1 MLLYLKTGIEGIAI
15 FQRVLKLESVLM
27 NHDLIIARY
36 GEIGIKSPKIRS
48 RFERKLVK
56 NIKATFECE
65 VERNQGRIYIF
76 PKDFEE
82 GIEKLNRVFGV
93 VSYSPATSTRADY
106 ESIDETLGQYT
117 RELISE
123 GLIDENTKFAIKCRR
138 VGTHEFT
145 SQEMAAHCGG
155 VVRNVVLAPVDL
167 TNPDLTIF
175 VEIRDDDAY
184 IFHEKIRGPG
194 GLPLGTQ
201 GKVVVL
207 LSSGIDSPVAAYL
220 MMKRGCEVI
229 ALHCNNDPF
238 SGPKVTENF
247 NLLVDQLNIYAK
259 GTPIKKRVIDY
270 GEYLTVAKQK
280 APEKMTCVL
289 CKSGMYRIAEKL
301 AVKLG
306 ADAIVDGSSVGQ
318 VASQTLS
325 NILATRYGVDMPILS
340 PLIGLDKEEITKIA
354 KDIGTFDISKIDDGG
369 CSAVPRYPE
378 THADLERVKKA
389 CEDMNQ
395 NEEVERAFEKIR
407 KLD

>member
-1 MLLYLKTGIEGIAI
+1 
-15 FQRVLKLESVLM
+15 M

-36 GEIGIKSPKIRS
+36 GEIGLKSPKIRS

-56 NIKATFECE
+56 NIKATFECD
-65 VERNQGRIYIF
+65 VNRNQGRIYIF
-76 PKDFEE
+76 PRDFDE

-93 VSYSPATSTRADY
+93 VSYSPATSTNTDYAD
-106 ESIDETLGQYT
+106 IDETLTRYT
-117 RELISE
+117 IDLVDE
-123 GLIDENTKFAIKCRR
+123 GILDENTKFAIKCRR
-138 VGTHEFT
+138 VGTHDFT

-155 VVRNVVLAPVDL
+155 VVRNVVMAPVDL

-175 VEIRDDDAY
+175 VEIRENDAY
-184 IFHEKIRGPG
+184 IYHEKIRGPG

-201 GKVVVL
+201 GKVIVL
-207 LSSGIDSPVAAYL
+207 LSSGIDSPVAAYM
-220 MMKRGCEVI
+220 MMKRGCEVV

-247 NLLVDQLNIYAK
+247 NLLVDRLNIYAR
-259 GTPIKKRVIDY
+259 GVPIEKRIIDY
-270 GEYLTVAKQK
+270 GEYLSVAKEK

-289 CKSGMYRIAEKL
+289 CKSGMYKIAEKL

-325 NILATRYGVDMPILS
+325 NILATRYGVEVPILS
-340 PLIGLDKEEITKIA
+340 PLIGLDKEEITAIA
-354 KDIGTFDISKIDDGG
+354 KEIGTFEISKIDDGG
-369 CSAVPRYPE
+369 CNAVPRYPE

-389 CEDMNQ
+389 CEDMDQ
-395 NEEVERAFEKIR
+395 DVEVQKAFENIR

>member
-1 MLLYLKTGIEGIAI
+1 
-15 FQRVLKLESVLM
+15 M
-27 NHDLIIARY
+27 NHNLIIARY
-36 GEIGIKSPKIRS
+36 GEIGLKSPKIRS
-48 RFERKLVK
+48 RFEKKLVK
-56 NIKATFECE
+56 NIKATFDCK
-65 VERNQGRIYIF
+65 VDRNQGRIYIF
-76 PKDFEE
+76 PNDFDE
-82 GIEKLNRVFGV
+82 GIEKLNRVFGI
-93 VSYSPATSTRADY
+93 VSYSPAISTHSTY
-106 ESIDETLGQYT
+106 EEIDETLSRYT
-117 RELISE
+117 QDLICE

-138 VGTHEFT
+138 VGTHDFT

-220 MMKRGCEVI
+220 MMKRGCEVV

-289 CKSGMYRIAEKL
+289 CKSGMYKIAEKL

-325 NILATRYGVDMPILS
+325 NILATRYGVEMPILS
-340 PLIGLDKEEITKIA
+340 PLIGLDKEEITAIA
-354 KDIGTFDISKIDDGG
+354 KDIGTFEISKIDDGG

-378 THADLERVKKA
+378 TRADLERVKQA

-395 NEEVERAFEKIR
+395 DAEVEKAFENIR
-407 KLD
+407 KIE

>member
-1 MLLYLKTGIEGIAI
+1 
-15 FQRVLKLESVLM
+15 M

-36 GEIGIKSPKIRS
+36 GEIGLKSPKIRS

-56 NIKATFECE
+56 NIKATFECD
-65 VERNQGRIYIF
+65 VNRNQGRIYIF
-76 PKDFEE
+76 PRDFDE

-93 VSYSPATSTRADY
+93 VSYSPATSTNTDYAD
-106 ESIDETLGQYT
+106 IDETLT
-117 RELISE
+117 RYASDLVDE
-123 GLIDENTKFAIKCRR
+123 GILDENTKFAIKCRR
-138 VGTHEFT
+138 VGTHDFT

-155 VVRNVVLAPVDL
+155 VVRNVVMAPVDL

-175 VEIRDDDAY
+175 VEIRENDAY
-184 IFHEKIRGPG
+184 IYHEKIRGPG

-201 GKVVVL
+201 GKVIVL
-207 LSSGIDSPVAAYL
+207 LSRGIDSPVAAYM
-220 MMKRGCEVI
+220 MMKRGCEVV

-247 NLLVDQLNIYAK
+247 NLLVDQLNIYAR
-259 GTPIKKRVIDY
+259 GVPIKKRIIDY
-270 GEYLTVAKQK
+270 GEYLSVAKEK

-325 NILATRYGVDMPILS
+325 NILATRYGVEVPILS
-340 PLIGLDKEEITKIA
+340 PLIGLDKEEITAIA
-354 KDIGTFDISKIDDGG
+354 KEIGTFEISKIDDGG

-389 CEDMNQ
+389 CEDMDQ
-395 NEEVERAFEKIR
+395 DVEVQKAFENIR

>member
-1 MLLYLKTGIEGIAI
+1 
-15 FQRVLKLESVLM
+15 M

-36 GEIGIKSPKIRS
+36 GEIGLKSPKVRS

-65 VERNQGRIYIF
+65 VDRNQGRIYIH
-76 PKDFEE
+76 PKDFDD

-93 VSYSPATSTRADY
+93 VSYSPATSTNADY
-106 ESIDETLGQYT
+106 ANIDETLTEYT
-117 RELISE
+117 RDLVDE
-123 GLIDENTKFAIKCRR
+123 GILDENTKFAIKCRR
-138 VGTHEFT
+138 VGTHDFT

-175 VEIRDDDAY
+175 VEIRDNDAY
-184 IFHEKIRGPG
+184 IYHEKIKGPG

-220 MMKRGCEVI
+220 MMKRGCEVV

-238 SGPKVTENF
+238 SGPKVTELF
-247 NLLVDQLNIYAK
+247 NQLVDQLNIYAK
-259 GTPIKKRVIDY
+259 GVPIKKRVIDY
-270 GEYLTVAKQK
+270 GEYLQAAKDN

-301 AVKLG
+301 AQKLG

-325 NILATRYGVDMPILS
+325 NILATRYGVEMPILS

-354 KDIGTFDISKIDDGG
+354 KEIGTFEISKIDDGG
-369 CSAVPRYPE
+369 CSAVPKYPE
-378 THADLERVKKA
+378 TSADLERVKQA

-395 NEEVERAFEKIR
+395 DEEVQMAFDNIR
-407 KLD
+407 KI

>member
-1 MLLYLKTGIEGIAI
+1 
-15 FQRVLKLESVLM
+15 M
-27 NHDLIIARY
+27 NYDLIIARY

-56 NIKATFECE
+56 NIKATFECD

-76 PKDFEE
+76 PSDFNE

-93 VSYSPATSTRADY
+93 VSYSPAISTHCTY
-106 ESIDETLGQYT
+106 EEIDETLGSYVKD
-117 RELISE
+117 LISE
-123 GLIDENTKFAIKCRR
+123 GILDENTKFAIKCRR
-138 VGTHEFT
+138 VGTHDFT

-155 VVRNVVLAPVDL
+155 VVRDIILAPVDL

-175 VEIRDDDAY
+175 VEIRDDKAF
-184 IFHEKIRGPG
+184 IFHEKVKGPG

-220 MMKRGCEVI
+220 MMKRGCEVV

-270 GEYLTVAKQK
+270 GEYLTVAKEK

-301 AVKLG
+301 ANKIG

-340 PLIGLDKEEITKIA
+340 PLIGLDKEEITAIA
-354 KDIGTFDISKIDDGG
+354 KDIGTFEISKIDDGG

-378 THADLERVKKA
+378 TRADLERVKEA
-389 CEDMNQ
+389 CEAMNQ
-395 NEEVERAFEKIR
+395 DVEVQKAFENIR

>member
-1 MLLYLKTGIEGIAI
+1 
-15 FQRVLKLESVLM
+15 M

-36 GEIGIKSPKIRS
+36 GEIGLKSPKIRS

-56 NIKATFECE
+56 NIKATFECD
-65 VERNQGRIYIF
+65 VNRNQGRIYIF
-76 PKDFEE
+76 PRDFDE

-93 VSYSPATSTRADY
+93 VSYSPATSTNTDYAD
-106 ESIDETLGQYT
+106 IDETLT
-117 RELISE
+117 RYASDLVDE
-123 GLIDENTKFAIKCRR
+123 GILDENTKFAIKCRR
-138 VGTHEFT
+138 VGTHDFT

-155 VVRNVVLAPVDL
+155 VVRNVVMAPVDL

-175 VEIRDDDAY
+175 VEIRENDAY
-184 IFHEKIRGPG
+184 IYHEKIRGPG

-201 GKVVVL
+201 GKVIVL
-207 LSSGIDSPVAAYL
+207 LSSGIDSPVAAYM
-220 MMKRGCEVI
+220 MMKRGCEVV

-247 NLLVDQLNIYAK
+247 NLVVDQLNIYAR
-259 GTPIKKRVIDY
+259 GVPIKKRIIDY
-270 GEYLTVAKQK
+270 GEYLSVAKEK

-325 NILATRYGVDMPILS
+325 NILATRYGVEVPILS
-340 PLIGLDKEEITKIA
+340 PLIGLDKEEITAIA
-354 KDIGTFDISKIDDGG
+354 KEIGTFEISKIDDGG

-389 CEDMNQ
+389 CEDMDQ
-395 NEEVERAFEKIR
+395 DVEVQKAFENIR

>member
-1 MLLYLKTGIEGIAI
+1 
-15 FQRVLKLESVLM
+15 M
-27 NHDLIIARY
+27 NYDLIIARY
-36 GEIGIKSPKIRS
+36 GEIGLKSPKIRS

-56 NIKATFECE
+56 NIKATFDCD
-65 VERNQGRIYIF
+65 VDRNQGRIYIH
-76 PKDFEE
+76 PKDFED
-82 GIEKLNRVFGV
+82 GVEKLNRVFGV
-93 VSYSPATSTRADY
+93 VSYSPATSTHTSY
-106 ESIDETLGQYT
+106 EDIDKTLTEYVE
-117 RELISE
+117 ELIRE
-123 GLIDENTKFAIKCRR
+123 NLIDENTKFAIKCRR
-138 VGTHEFT
+138 VGKHDFT

-155 VVRNVVLAPVDL
+155 VVR
-167 TNPDLTIF
+167 
-175 VEIRDDDAY
+175 
-184 IFHEKIRGPG
+184 FHEKIKGPG

-220 MMKRGCEVI
+220 MMKRGCEVV

-259 GTPIKKRVIDY
+259 GTPIKRRVIDY
-270 GEYLTVAKQK
+270 GEYLTVAKEK

-289 CKSGMYRIAEKL
+289 CKSGRYRIAEKL
-301 AVKLG
+301 ALKLG

-340 PLIGLDKEEITKIA
+340 PLIGLDKEEITEIA
-354 KDIGTFDISKIDDGG
+354 KNIGTFEISKIDDGG

-378 THADLERVKKA
+378 TRADLERVKKA

-395 NEEVERAFEKIR
+395 DVEIEKAFDNIR
-407 KLD
+407 RLD

>member
-1 MLLYLKTGIEGIAI
+1 MDTEE
-15 FQRVLKLESVLM
+15 FNM

-36 GEIGIKSPKIRS
+36 GEIGLKSPKVRS
-48 RFERKLVK
+48 RFEKKLVR
-56 NIKATFECE
+56 NIKATFECR
-65 VERNQGRIYIF
+65 VDRNQGRIYIF
-76 PKDFEE
+76 PDDFEE

-93 VSYSPATSTRADY
+93 VSYSPATSTHSNYD
-106 ESIDETLGQYT
+106 EIDETLGQYT
-117 RELISE
+117 LDLIDS
-123 GLIDENTKFAIKCRR
+123 GLLDENTKFAIKCRR
-138 VGTHEFT
+138 VGKHDFT

-155 VVRNVVLAPVDL
+155 VVRDKILAPVDL
-167 TNPDLTIF
+167 TNPDLTIY

-220 MMKRGCEVI
+220 MMKRGCEVV

-247 NLLVDQLNIYAK
+247 NLLVDRLNVYAS
-259 GTPIKKRVIDY
+259 GVPIKRRVIDY
-270 GEYLTVAKQK
+270 GEYLTAAKQK

-301 AVKLG
+301 AVRLG

-325 NILATRYGVDMPILS
+325 NILATRYGVEMPILS

-354 KDIGTFDISKIDDGG
+354 KEIGTFEISKIDDGG

-378 THADLERVKKA
+378 TRADLERVKKA

-395 NEEVERAFEKIR
+395 DLEVQKAFDNIR
-407 KLD
+407 RL

>member
-1 MLLYLKTGIEGIAI
+1 
-15 FQRVLKLESVLM
+15 M
-27 NHDLIIARY
+27 NHDVIIARY
-36 GEIGIKSPKIRS
+36 GEIGLKSPKIRA

-76 PKDFEE
+76 PQDFDE

-93 VSYSPATSTRADY
+93 VSYSPATSTDSTY
-106 ESIDETLGQYT
+106 DGIDETLTAYT
-117 RELISE
+117 EELISE
-123 GLIDENTKFAIKCRR
+123 GILDGDTKFAIKCRR
-138 VGTHEFT
+138 VGNHDYT

-155 VVRNVVLAPVDL
+155 VVRSVVLAPVDL

-175 VEIRDDDAY
+175 VEIRENKAFIY
-184 IFHEKIRGPG
+184 HEKIRGPG

-201 GKVVVL
+201 GRVVVL

-220 MMKRGCEVI
+220 MMKRGCEVV

-238 SGPKVTENF
+238 SGPKVTELF
-247 NLLVDQLNIYAK
+247 NQLVDQLNIYAK
-259 GTPIKKRVIDY
+259 GNPIRKRVIDY
-270 GEYLTVAKQK
+270 GEYLQAAKDN

-289 CKSGMYRIAEKL
+289 CKSGMYHIAEKL
-301 AVKLG
+301 AQKVG

-340 PLIGLDKEEITKIA
+340 PLIGLDKEEITAIA
-354 KDIGTFDISKIDDGG
+354 KEIGTFEISKIDDGG
-369 CSAVPRYPE
+369 CSAVPKYPE
-378 THADLERVKKA
+378 TRADLNRVKEA
-389 CEDMNQ
+389 CEAMNQ
-395 NEEVERAFEKIR
+395 DAEIEKAFEKIR

>member
-1 MLLYLKTGIEGIAI
+1 
-15 FQRVLKLESVLM
+15 M

-36 GEIGIKSPKIRS
+36 GEIGLKSPKIRS

-56 NIKATFECE
+56 NIKATFECD
-65 VERNQGRIYIF
+65 VNRNQGRIYIF
-76 PKDFEE
+76 PRDFDE

-93 VSYSPATSTRADY
+93 VSYSPATSTNTDYAD
-106 ESIDETLGQYT
+106 IDETLTRYT
-117 RELISE
+117 SDLVDE
-123 GLIDENTKFAIKCRR
+123 GILDENTKFAIKCRR
-138 VGTHEFT
+138 VGTHDFT

-155 VVRNVVLAPVDL
+155 VVRNVVMAPVDL

-175 VEIRDDDAY
+175 VEIRENDTY
-184 IFHEKIRGPG
+184 IYHEKIRGPG

-201 GKVVVL
+201 GKVIVL
-207 LSSGIDSPVAAYL
+207 LSSGIDSPVAAYM
-220 MMKRGCEVI
+220 MMKRGCEVV

-247 NLLVDQLNIYAK
+247 NLLVDRLNIYAM
-259 GTPIKKRVIDY
+259 GVPIEKRIIDY
-270 GEYLTVAKQK
+270 GEYLSVAKEK

-289 CKSGMYRIAEKL
+289 CKSGMYKIAEKL

-325 NILATRYGVDMPILS
+325 NILATRYGVEVPILS
-340 PLIGLDKEEITKIA
+340 PLIGLDKEEITAIA
-354 KDIGTFDISKIDDGG
+354 KEIGTFEISKIDDGG

-389 CEDMNQ
+389 CEDMDQ
-395 NEEVERAFEKIR
+395 DVEVQKAFENIR

>member
-1 MLLYLKTGIEGIAI
+1 
-15 FQRVLKLESVLM
+15 M
-27 NHDLIIARY
+27 NYDLIIARY
-36 GEIGIKSPKIRS
+36 GEIGLKSPKIRS

-56 NIKATFECE
+56 NIKATFECD
-65 VERNQGRIYIF
+65 VDRNQGRIYIH
-76 PKDFEE
+76 PKDFDD

-93 VSYSPATSTRADY
+93 VSYSPATSTRSTY
-106 ESIDETLGQYT
+106 EEIDKTLGSYVE
-117 RELISE
+117 ELMAE
-123 GLIDENTKFAIKCRR
+123 GILDENTKFAIKCRR
-138 VGTHEFT
+138 VGKHDFT

-155 VVRNVVLAPVDL
+155 VVRNVILAPVDL

-184 IFHEKIRGPG
+184 IYHEKIKGPG

-238 SGPKVTENF
+238 SGPKVTELF
-247 NLLVDQLNIYAK
+247 NQLVDQLNIYAK
-259 GTPIKKRVIDY
+259 GVPIKKRVVDY
-270 GEYLTVAKQK
+270 GEYLQAAKDN

-289 CKSGMYRIAEKL
+289 CKSGMYKIAEKL
-301 AVKLG
+301 ALKLG

-325 NILATRYGVDMPILS
+325 NILATRYGVEMPILS
-340 PLIGLDKEEITKIA
+340 PLIGLDKEEITQIA
-354 KDIGTFDISKIDDGG
+354 KDIGTFEISKIDDGG
-369 CSAVPRYPE
+369 CSAVPKYPE
-378 THADLERVKKA
+378 TRADLERVKQA
-389 CEDMNQ
+389 CTDMNQ
-395 NEEVERAFEKIR
+395 DDEVLKAFENIR

>member
-1 MLLYLKTGIEGIAI
+1 
-15 FQRVLKLESVLM
+15 M
-27 NHDLIIARY
+27 NHDVIIARY
-36 GEIGIKSPKIRS
+36 GEIGLKSPKIRS

-56 NIKATFECE
+56 NIRATFECE
-65 VERNQGRIYIF
+65 VDRNQGRIYIF
-76 PKDFEE
+76 PQDFDE

-93 VSYSPATSTRADY
+93 VSYSPATSTDSTY
-106 ESIDETLGQYT
+106 EGIDGTLTAYT
-117 RELISE
+117 EELISE
-123 GLIDENTKFAIKCRR
+123 GILDENTKFAIKCRR
-138 VGTHEFT
+138 VGNHEYT

-175 VEIRDDDAY
+175 VEIRENKAFIY
-184 IFHEKIRGPG
+184 HEKIKGPG

-201 GKVVVL
+201 GRVVVL

-220 MMKRGCEVI
+220 MMKRGCEVV

-238 SGPKVTENF
+238 SGPKVTELF
-247 NLLVDQLNIYAK
+247 NQLVDQLNIYAK
-259 GTPIKKRVIDY
+259 GNPIQKRVIDY
-270 GEYLTVAKQK
+270 GEYLQAAKDN

-289 CKSGMYRIAEKL
+289 CKSGMYHIAEKL
-301 AVKLG
+301 AQKLG

-340 PLIGLDKEEITKIA
+340 PLIGLDKEEITAIA
-354 KDIGTFDISKIDDGG
+354 KEIGTFEISKIDDGG

-378 THADLERVKKA
+378 TRADLERVKEA
-389 CEDMNQ
+389 CEAMNQ
-395 NEEVERAFEKIR
+395 EAEIEKAFEKIR
-407 KLD
+407 RLD

>member
-1 MLLYLKTGIEGIAI
+1 
-15 FQRVLKLESVLM
+15 M
-27 NHDLIIARY
+27 NHDVIIARY
-36 GEIGIKSPKIRS
+36 GEIGLKSPKIRS

-56 NIKATFECE
+56 NIMATFECE

-76 PKDFEE
+76 PQDFDE

-93 VSYSPATSTRADY
+93 VSYSPAISTDSTY
-106 ESIDETLGQYT
+106 EGIDETLTAYT
-117 RELISE
+117 EELISE
-123 GLIDENTKFAIKCRR
+123 GILDEDTKFAIKCRR
-138 VGTHEFT
+138 VGNHDYT

-175 VEIRDDDAY
+175 VEIRENRAFIY
-184 IFHEKIRGPG
+184 HEKIRGPG

-207 LSSGIDSPVAAYL
+207 LSSGIDSPVAAFM
-220 MMKRGCEVI
+220 MMKRGCDVV

-238 SGPKVTENF
+238 SGPKVTELF
-247 NLLVDQLNIYAK
+247 NHLVDQLNIYAK
-259 GTPIKKRVIDY
+259 GNPIQKRIIDY
-270 GEYLTVAKQK
+270 GEYLQAAKDN

-289 CKSGMYRIAEKL
+289 CKSGMYHIAEKL
-301 AVKLG
+301 AQKLG

-340 PLIGLDKEEITKIA
+340 PLIGLDKEEITAIA
-354 KDIGTFDISKIDDGG
+354 KEIGTFEISKIDDGG
-369 CSAVPRYPE
+369 CSAVPKYPE
-378 THADLERVKKA
+378 TRADLKRVKEA
-389 CEDMNQ
+389 CEAMNQ
-395 NEEVERAFEKIR
+395 DVEIEKAFEKIR

>member
-1 MLLYLKTGIEGIAI
+1 
-15 FQRVLKLESVLM
+15 M
-27 NHDLIIARY
+27 NQDLIIARY
-36 GEIGIKSPKIRS
+36 DEIELKSPKIRS

-56 NIKATFECE
+56 NIKATFECD
-65 VERNQGRIYIF
+65 VDRNQGRIYIF
-76 PKDFEE
+76 PKDFDE

-93 VSYSPATSTRADY
+93 VSYSPATSTKATY
-106 ESIDETLGQYT
+106 EDIDETLSQYT
-117 RELISE
+117 KDLMTDGI
-123 GLIDENTKFAIKCRR
+123 LDENTKFAIKCRR
-138 VGTHEFT
+138 VGTHDFT

-175 VEIRDDDAY
+175 VEIREDDAY
-184 IFHEKIRGPG
+184 IYHEKIKGPG

-220 MMKRGCEVI
+220 MMKRGCEVV

-247 NLLVDQLNIYAK
+247 NALVDQLNIYAK
-259 GTPIKKRVIDY
+259 GTPIKRRVIDY
-270 GEYLTVAKQK
+270 GEYLTVAKEK

-289 CKSGMYRIAEKL
+289 CKSGMYKIAEKL
-301 AVKLG
+301 ALKLG

-340 PLIGLDKEEITKIA
+340 PLIGLDKEEITAIA
-354 KDIGTFDISKIDDGG
+354 KDIGTFEISKIDDGG

-378 THADLERVKKA
+378 TRADLERVKKA
-389 CEDMNQ
+389 CEDMDH
-395 NEEVERAFEKIR
+395 EIEVKKAFENIR

>member
-1 MLLYLKTGIEGIAI
+1 
-15 FQRVLKLESVLM
+15 M
-27 NHDLIIARY
+27 NYDLIIARY
-36 GEIGIKSPKIRS
+36 GEIGLKSPKIRS

-56 NIKATFECE
+56 NIQATFECD

-93 VSYSPATSTRADY
+93 VSYSPATSTRCTY
-106 ESIDETLGQYT
+106 EEIDETLGGYV
-117 RELISE
+117 EDLISE
-123 GLIDENTKFAIKCRR
+123 GILDENTKFAIKCRR
-138 VGTHEFT
+138 VGTHDFT

-155 VVRNVVLAPVDL
+155 VVRDKILAPVDL

-175 VEIRDDDAY
+175 VEIRDDKAF
-184 IFHEKIRGPG
+184 IFHEKVKGPG

-220 MMKRGCEVI
+220 MMKRGCEVV

-247 NLLVDQLNIYAK
+247 NALVDQLNIYAK

-270 GEYLTVAKQK
+270 GEYLTVAKEK
-280 APEKMTCVL
+280 APERMTCVL

-301 AVKLG
+301 ANKIG

-340 PLIGLDKEEITKIA
+340 PLIGLDKEEITAIA
-354 KDIGTFDISKIDDGG
+354 KDIGTFEISKIDDGG

-378 THADLERVKKA
+378 TRADLERVKEA
-389 CEDMNQ
+389 CEAMNQ
-395 NEEVERAFEKIR
+395 DEEVQKAFENIR

>member
-1 MLLYLKTGIEGIAI
+1 
-15 FQRVLKLESVLM
+15 M

-36 GEIGIKSPKIRS
+36 GEIGLKSPKIRS
-48 RFERKLVK
+48 RFERRLVK
-56 NIKATFECE
+56 NIKATFECD
-65 VERNQGRIYIF
+65 VDRNQGRIYIF
-76 PKDFEE
+76 PKDFDE
-82 GIEKLNRVFGV
+82 GTKKLNRVFGI
-93 VSYSPATSTRADY
+93 VSYSPATSTNANYSD
-106 ESIDETLGQYT
+106 IDETLTKYAND
-117 RELISE
+117 LVDE
-123 GLIDENTKFAIKCRR
+123 GILDENTKFAIKCRR
-138 VGTHEFT
+138 VGTHDFT

-167 TNPDLTIF
+167 THPDLTIF
-175 VEIRDDDAY
+175 VEIRDDNAY
-184 IFHEKIRGPG
+184 IFHEKIKGPG

-220 MMKRGCEVI
+220 MMKRGCEVV

-247 NLLVDQLNIYAK
+247 NLLVDRLNIYAQ
-259 GTPIKKRVIDY
+259 GTPIKRRVIDY

-301 AVKLG
+301 ALKLG

-325 NILATRYGVDMPILS
+325 NILATRYGVDVPILS
-340 PLIGLDKEEITKIA
+340 PLIGLDKEEITAIA
-354 KDIGTFDISKIDDGG
+354 KEIGTFEISKIDDGG
-369 CSAVPRYPE
+369 CSAVPKYPE
-378 THADLERVKKA
+378 TRADLERVKKA
-389 CEDMNQ
+389 CEDMDQ
-395 NEEVERAFEKIR
+395 DTEVQKAFENIR
-407 KLD
+407 RLD

>member
-1 MLLYLKTGIEGIAI
+1 
-15 FQRVLKLESVLM
+15 M

-36 GEIGIKSPKIRS
+36 GEIGLKSPKIRS

-56 NIKATFECE
+56 NIKATFECD
-65 VERNQGRIYIF
+65 VNRNQGRIYIF
-76 PKDFEE
+76 PRDFDE

-93 VSYSPATSTRADY
+93 VSYSPATSTNTDYAD
-106 ESIDETLGQYT
+106 IDETLT
-117 RELISE
+117 RYASDLVDE
-123 GLIDENTKFAIKCRR
+123 GILDENTKFAIKCRR
-138 VGTHEFT
+138 VGTHDFT

-155 VVRNVVLAPVDL
+155 VVRNVVIAPVDL

-175 VEIRDDDAY
+175 VEIRENDAY
-184 IFHEKIRGPG
+184 IYHEKIRGPG

-201 GKVVVL
+201 GKVIVL
-207 LSSGIDSPVAAYL
+207 LSSGIDSPVAAYM
-220 MMKRGCEVI
+220 MMKRGCEVV

-247 NLLVDQLNIYAK
+247 NLLVDRLNIYAR
-259 GTPIKKRVIDY
+259 GVPIKKRIIDY
-270 GEYLTVAKQK
+270 GEYLSVAKEK

-325 NILATRYGVDMPILS
+325 NILATRYGVEVPILS
-340 PLIGLDKEEITKIA
+340 PLIGLDKEEITAIA
-354 KDIGTFDISKIDDGG
+354 KEIGTFEISKIDDGG

-389 CEDMNQ
+389 CEDMDQ
-395 NEEVERAFEKIR
+395 DVEVQKAFENIR

>member
-1 MLLYLKTGIEGIAI
+1 
-15 FQRVLKLESVLM
+15 M

-36 GEIGIKSPKIRS
+36 GEIGLKSPKVRS

-65 VERNQGRIYIF
+65 VDRNQGRIYIH
-76 PKDFEE
+76 PKDFDD

-93 VSYSPATSTRADY
+93 VSYSPATSTNADY
-106 ESIDETLGQYT
+106 ANIDETLTEYT
-117 RELISE
+117 RDLVDE
-123 GLIDENTKFAIKCRR
+123 GILDENTKFAIKCRR
-138 VGTHEFT
+138 VGTHDFT

-175 VEIRDDDAY
+175 VEIRDNDAY
-184 IFHEKIRGPG
+184 IYHEKIRGPG

-220 MMKRGCEVI
+220 MMKRGCEVV

-247 NLLVDQLNIYAK
+247 NLLVDRLNIYAR
-259 GTPIKKRVIDY
+259 GVPIKKRIIDY
-270 GEYLTVAKQK
+270 GEYLSVAKEK

-325 NILATRYGVDMPILS
+325 NILATRYGVEVPILS
-340 PLIGLDKEEITKIA
+340 PLIGLDKEEITAIA
-354 KDIGTFDISKIDDGG
+354 KEIGTFEISKIDDGG

-389 CEDMNQ
+389 CEDMDQ
-395 NEEVERAFEKIR
+395 DVEVQKAFENIR

>member
-1 MLLYLKTGIEGIAI
+1 
-15 FQRVLKLESVLM
+15 M
-27 NHDLIIARY
+27 NYDVIIARY
-36 GEIGIKSPKIRS
+36 GEIGLKSPKIRS

-65 VERNQGRIYIF
+65 VERNQGRIYIH
-76 PKDFEE
+76 PEDFDE

-93 VSYSPATSTRADY
+93 VSYSPAILTSANY
-106 ESIDETLGQYT
+106 EGIDETLSAYT
-117 RELISE
+117 MDLMNEDIL
-123 GLIDENTKFAIKCRR
+123 DEKTKFAIKCRR
-138 VGTHEFT
+138 VGTHDFT

-155 VVRNVVLAPVDL
+155 VVRDVILAPVDL
-167 TNPDLTIF
+167 TNPELTIF
-175 VEIRDDDAY
+175 VEIREDKAY
-184 IFHEKIRGPG
+184 IYHEKIRGPG

-220 MMKRGCEVI
+220 MMKRGCEVV

-238 SGPKVTENF
+238 SGPKVTELF
-247 NLLVDQLNIYAK
+247 NLLVDRLNEYAK
-259 GTPIKKRVIDY
+259 GVPIKKRVIDY
-270 GEYLTVAKQK
+270 GEYLQTAKDN

-301 AVKLG
+301 ALKIG

-325 NILATRYGVDMPILS
+325 NILATRYGVEMPILS

-354 KDIGTFDISKIDDGG
+354 KDIGTFEISKIDDGG
-369 CSAVPRYPE
+369 CSAVPKYPE
-378 THADLERVKKA
+378 TRADLDRVRKA

-395 NEEVERAFEKIR
+395 DVEVEKAFENIR

>member
-1 MLLYLKTGIEGIAI
+1 
-15 FQRVLKLESVLM
+15 M

-36 GEIGIKSPKIRS
+36 GEIGLKSPKVRS
-48 RFERKLVK
+48 RFEKKLVK

-65 VERNQGRIYIF
+65 VDRNQGRIYIH
-76 PKDFEE
+76 PKDFDD

-93 VSYSPATSTRADY
+93 VSYSPATSTKATY
-106 ESIDETLGQYT
+106 EDIDETLTGYT
-117 RELISE
+117 NDLIAE
-123 GLIDENTKFAIKCRR
+123 GILDENTRFAIKCRR
-138 VGTHEFT
+138 VGTHDFT

-155 VVRNVVLAPVDL
+155 VVRNVIMAPVDL

-175 VEIRDDDAY
+175 VEIRDNDAY
-184 IFHEKIRGPG
+184 IYHEKIKGPG

-220 MMKRGCEVI
+220 MMKRGCEVV

-238 SGPKVTENF
+238 SGPKVTELF
-247 NLLVDQLNIYAK
+247 NQLVDRLNIYAK
-259 GTPIKKRVIDY
+259 GVPIKKRVIDY
-270 GEYLTVAKQK
+270 GEYLQAAKDN

-289 CKSGMYRIAEKL
+289 CKSGMYHIAEKL
-301 AVKLG
+301 AQKLG

-325 NILATRYGVDMPILS
+325 NILATRYGVEMPILS
-340 PLIGLDKEEITKIA
+340 PLIGLDKEEITAIA
-354 KDIGTFDISKIDDGG
+354 KEIGTFEISKIDDGG
-369 CSAVPRYPE
+369 CSAVPKYPE
-378 THADLERVKKA
+378 TRADLERVKEAQKA
-389 CEDMNQ
+389 MNQ
-395 NEEVERAFEKIR
+395 EAEIQKAFENIR

>member
-1 MLLYLKTGIEGIAI
+1 
-15 FQRVLKLESVLM
+15 M

-36 GEIGIKSPKIRS
+36 GEIGLKSPKIRS

-56 NIKATFECE
+56 NIKATFECD
-65 VERNQGRIYIF
+65 VNRNQGRIYIF
-76 PKDFEE
+76 PRDFDE

-93 VSYSPATSTRADY
+93 VSYSPATSTNTDYAD
-106 ESIDETLGQYT
+106 IDETLT
-117 RELISE
+117 RYASDLVDE
-123 GLIDENTKFAIKCRR
+123 GILDENTKFAIKCRR
-138 VGTHEFT
+138 VGTHDFT

-155 VVRNVVLAPVDL
+155 VVRNVVMAPVDL

-175 VEIRDDDAY
+175 VEIRENDAY
-184 IFHEKIRGPG
+184 IYHEKIRGPG

-201 GKVVVL
+201 GKVIVL
-207 LSSGIDSPVAAYL
+207 LSSGIDSPVAAYM
-220 MMKRGCEVI
+220 MMKRGCEVV

-247 NLLVDQLNIYAK
+247 NLLVDQLNIYAR
-259 GTPIKKRVIDY
+259 GVPIKKRIIDY
-270 GEYLTVAKQK
+270 GEYLSVAKEK

-289 CKSGMYRIAEKL
+289 CKSGMYKIAEKL

-325 NILATRYGVDMPILS
+325 NILATRYGVEVPILS
-340 PLIGLDKEEITKIA
+340 PLIGLDKEEITAIA
-354 KDIGTFDISKIDDGG
+354 KEIGTFEISKIDDGG

-389 CEDMNQ
+389 CEDMDQ
-395 NEEVERAFEKIR
+395 DVEVQKAFENIR

>member
-1 MLLYLKTGIEGIAI
+1 
-15 FQRVLKLESVLM
+15 M

-36 GEIGIKSPKIRS
+36 GEIGLKSPKIRS
-48 RFERKLVK
+48 RFEKKLVK

-65 VERNQGRIYIF
+65 VDRNQGRLYLF

-82 GIEKLNRVFGV
+82 GIEKLNRAFGA
-93 VSYSPATSTRADY
+93 VSYTPATSTKTTFED
-106 ESIDETLGQYT
+106 IDETLGKYAE
-117 RELISE
+117 ELIAE
-123 GLIDENTKFAIKCRR
+123 NILDENTKFAIKCRR
-138 VGTHEFT
+138 VGKHDFT

-155 VVRNVVLAPVDL
+155 VVRDRILAPVDL

-175 VEIRDDDAY
+175 VEVRDDDTY

-259 GTPIKKRVIDY
+259 GTPIKRRVIDY

-301 AVKLG
+301 ALKLG

-325 NILATRYGVDMPILS
+325 NILATRYGVDVPILS
-340 PLIGLDKEEITKIA
+340 PLIGLDKEEITSIA
-354 KDIGTFDISKIDDGG
+354 KDIGTFEISKIDDGG
-369 CSAVPRYPE
+369 CSAVPKYPE
-378 THADLERVKKA
+378 TRADLERVKKA
-389 CEDMNQ
+389 CEDMDQ
-395 NEEVERAFEKIR
+395 DTEVQKAFENIR
-407 KLD
+407 RLD

>member
-1 MLLYLKTGIEGIAI
+1 
-15 FQRVLKLESVLM
+15 M
-27 NHDLIIARY
+27 NYDLIIARY

-56 NIKATFECE
+56 NIKATFECD
-65 VERNQGRIYIF
+65 VDRNQGRIYVH
-76 PKDFEE
+76 PKDFDE

-93 VSYSPATSTRADY
+93 VSYSPAISTNANYGD
-106 ESIDETLGQYT
+106 IDETLSAYT
-117 RELISE
+117 QELIDE
-123 GLIDENTKFAIKCRR
+123 GVLDENTKFAIKCRR
-138 VGTHEFT
+138 VGTHEFS

-155 VVRNVVLAPVDL
+155 VVRNVILAPVDL

-175 VEIRDDDAY
+175 VEIRDNDAY
-184 IFHEKIRGPG
+184 IYHEKIKGPG

-201 GKVVVL
+201 GKVIVL

-220 MMKRGCEVI
+220 MMKRGCEVV

-247 NLLVDQLNIYAK
+247 NALVDQLNIYAM

-270 GEYLTVAKQK
+270 GEYLTVAKEK

-301 AVKLG
+301 ALKIG

-325 NILATRYGVDMPILS
+325 NILATRYGVNVPILS
-340 PLIGLDKEEITKIA
+340 PLIGLDKEEITAIA
-354 KDIGTFDISKIDDGG
+354 KDIGTFEISKIDDGG

-378 THADLERVKKA
+378 THADLERVKQA
-389 CEDMNQ
+389 VEDMGQ
-395 NEEVERAFEKIR
+395 DAEVQKAFENIR
-407 KLD
+407 RLD

>member
-1 MLLYLKTGIEGIAI
+1 
-15 FQRVLKLESVLM
+15 M

-36 GEIGIKSPKIRS
+36 GEIGLKSPKIRS
-48 RFERKLVK
+48 RFEKKLVK
-56 NIKATFECE
+56 NIRATFECE
-65 VERNQGRIYIF
+65 VIRNQGRIYIK
-76 PKDFEE
+76 PEDFNEA
-82 GIEKLNRVFGV
+82 IKKLNRVFGI
-93 VSYSPATSTRADY
+93 VSYSPATSTKATY
-106 ESIDETLGQYT
+106 EDIDETLANYT
-117 RELISE
+117 QELIDAKI
-123 GLIDENTKFAIKCRR
+123 LDENTKFAIKCRR
-138 VGTHEFT
+138 VGKHDFT

-175 VEIRDDDAY
+175 VEIREDDAY
-184 IFHEKIRGPG
+184 IYHEKIRGPG

-247 NLLVDQLNIYAK
+247 NLLIDQLNIYAS
-259 GTPIKKRVIDY
+259 GVPIKRRVIDY
-270 GEYLTVAKQK
+270 GEYLTVAKEK

-301 AVKLG
+301 ANRIG

-389 CEDMNQ
+389 CEDMGQ
-395 NEEVERAFEKIR
+395 DTEVQKAFENIS